1 MRIGGRLIVLVGLV
15 IGGVLATGAPA
26 FAHNE
31 LTGSD
36 PEEGQEVEQAPDEIR
51 LEFLASV
58 DAANAEFDVSGP
70 DGSVMADDAE
80 VDGDVVLIPVE
91 PGPAGDYEVD
101 WRVLSSDGDWVEGTV
116 AFTVTV
122 GAEPSPGP
130 SPTPAAS
137 PTPSPTPAAVPA
149 ASEGTDDGGS
159 TWWVWALIAI
169 VVVAIAGYLGYR
181 FRRRA
186 TTS

>member
-1 MRIGGRLIVLVGLV
+1 MRIGGRLVVLAGLV
-15 IGGVLATGAPA
+15 IGGVLATGSPA

-36 PEEGQEVEQAPDEIR
+36 PEQGQEVEQAPDEIR

-58 DAANAEFDVSGP
+58 DANNAEFDVSGP
-70 DGSVMADDAE
+70 DGSSVMADDAE

-91 PGPAGDYEVD
+91 PGPAGEYEVA
-101 WRVLSSDGDWVEGTV
+101 WRVLASDGDWVDGTV

-122 GAEPSPGP
+122 GAEPTPSP
-130 SPTPAAS
+130 SPTPQAS

-149 ASEGTDDGGS
+149 ASEDTDEGGS
-159 TWWVWALIAI
+159 AWWVWALIAI
-169 VVVAIAGYLGYR
+169 VVVAVAGFVGYR
-181 FRRRA
+181 LRRRTA
-186 TTS
+186 A